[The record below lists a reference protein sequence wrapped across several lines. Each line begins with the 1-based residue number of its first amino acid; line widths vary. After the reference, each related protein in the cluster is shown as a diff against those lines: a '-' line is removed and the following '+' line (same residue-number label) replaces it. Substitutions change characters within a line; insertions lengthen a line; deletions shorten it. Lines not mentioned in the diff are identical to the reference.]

1 MFFSA
6 QATFAALQATYDFLT
21 PDLWQETR
29 FEKNPLQEFTD
40 FLAKPVGHDSVALA
54 SGTHNHPMQSCSN
67 LVCTACCNAACACQG
82 AGVPPAVVSPN
93 CPAFLQVIGEAP
105 RIPAY

>member
-1 MFFSA
+1 MSYV

-40 FLAKPVGHDSVALA
+40 FLAKPVGHCLFF
-54 SGTHNHPMQSCSN
+54 
-67 LVCTACCNAACACQG
+67 
-82 AGVPPAVVSPN
+82 PAN
-93 CPAFLQVIGEAP
+93 MM
-105 RIPAY
+105 

>member
-1 MFFSA
+1 M

-40 FLAKPVGHDSVALA
+40 FLAKPVRIMWL
-54 SGTHNHPMQSCSN
+54 T
-67 LVCTACCNAACACQG
+67 L
-82 AGVPPAVVSPN
+82 
-93 CPAFLQVIGEAP
+93 FL
-105 RIPAY
+105 RSSMM

>member
-1 MFFSA
+1 M

-40 FLAKPVGHDSVALA
+40 FLAKPVG
-54 SGTHNHPMQSCSN
+54 TE
-67 LVCTACCNAACACQG
+67 
-82 AGVPPAVVSPN
+82 
-93 CPAFLQVIGEAP
+93 VIC
-105 RIPAY
+105 

>member
-1 MFFSA
+1 M

-40 FLAKPVGHDSVALA
+40 FLAKPVGHCCVFPANLMLSVP
-54 SGTHNHPMQSCSN
+54 SH
-67 LVCTACCNAACACQG
+67 
-82 AGVPPAVVSPN
+82 VSVTGCRPK
-93 CPAFLQVIGEAP
+93 
-105 RIPAY
+105 